1 MSKKTVIIL
10 WAIVMVLG
18 TGVIAIKSRKRDNG
32 EANTERHRGQTV
44 LASFPAA
51 DVTTVKIKG
60 AEQSVTLNKTADGWV
75 VAERGNYPANFG
87 NINNLL
93 RTIES
98 VKINHA
104 IEAGPTYGK
113 RFGMDLTAKKQED
126 HGVELTFLKADQSNA
141 ATIFLGKDSTGGGR
155 YIQNAADTTGIYVT
169 SESFPTASPNPKD
182 WLNEAFIAVDKITS
196 VAMTSAGKPDQLEWK
211 LTRSDENAEF
221 ALEGA
226 KPEEKLDT
234 NATSMLKTILASA
247 RFQDVATTEPK
258 AVEESAERRVA
269 TLTTADGFTY
279 TLHLLAKPALQVPD
293 ALAQPG
299 ETPPPA
305 EENFQMTVKVE
316 GKFATERTKPADE
329 KPEDAKAADEAFQ
342 ASLKALQEK
351 LKTEQ
356 SYQGR
361 VFEVS
366 KYTIDALLKSRAELL
381 QAPAT
386 DAAATP
392 ASPTGNPALEAT
404 TPPIS
409 IDGP

>member
-10 WAIVMVLG
+10 WTLVLVLAI
-18 TGVIAIKSRKRDNG
+18 GVISIKSRQRDSG
-32 EANTERHRGQTV
+32 ETNTARHRGDTV
-44 LASFPAA
+44 LPSFPAA
-51 DVTTVKIKG
+51 DVTSIKLKG
-60 AEQSVTLNKTADGWV
+60 AEQAVTLNKTAEGWV
-75 VAERGNYPANFG
+75 VAERNNYPANFS

-93 RTIES
+93 RTIEN

-113 RFGMDLTAKKQED
+113 RFGMDLTSKKQAD
-126 HGVELTFLKADQSNA
+126 HGVEITFLKADQSNA
-141 ATIFLGKDSTGGGR
+141 ATVFLGKDSSGGGR

-182 WLNEAFIAVDKITS
+182 WLSETFLNVDKVTTIAV
-196 VAMTSAGKPDQLEWK
+196 TSAGKPDQVDWK
-211 LTRSDENAEF
+211 LTRADENAEF

-234 NATSMLKTILASA
+234 NATAMLKSILASA
-247 RFQDVATTEPK
+247 RFQDVATVETK
-258 AVEESAERRVA
+258 VVEESAERRVA

-279 TLHLLAKPALQVPD
+279 TLHLLAKPALQVPE

-305 EENFQMTVKVE
+305 EENFHMTVKVE

-342 ASLKALQEK
+342 AALKERQDKLKA
-351 LKTEQ
+351 EQ
-356 SYQGR
+356 AFQGR
-361 VFEVS
+361 VYEIS
-366 KYTIDALLKSRAELL
+366 KYTIDSLLKSRAELT
-381 QAPAT
+381 QPAT
-386 DAAATP
+386 DPTAAAP
-392 ASPTGNPALEAT
+392 QGIPGAEAT